1 MQRRDFLKLS
11 AGTAAAA
18 AFASRA
24 SAQGAV
30 KEIRIGYQK
39 TGVLVITRQRA
50 TLEKHFTPQG
60 IDVKW
65 VEFSSGP
72 PMMEAMNVG
81 SVDYGAVGDSPP
93 VFAQAAGAAIVYA
106 AGQPITNGQGI
117 LVPKDSSIRSIA
129 DLKGKRI
136 GFTKG
141 SSAHNVVVQTLEK
154 AGLTYAD
161 ITPVY
166 LTPPDAGP
174 AFANGS
180 IEAWAIWDPYFAIG
194 ETKQNGRI
202 LINAREVTKTNSFYI
217 ANREFAKNHG
227 AILQQI
233 VDVTTATGKWA
244 EQNRDEVAKSL
255 GRDHR
260 CSAGH
265 PGRRRR
271 SREFRDRPRHRR
283 HRRDPAGRR
292 RPLLQARPDPEA
304 DRHPRH
310 RLAQH
315 GDLIV
320 PTNLP
325 ISKGL
330 NMRRIIQRLIA
341 AHRAVDRHRRR
352 CGRHLLR
359 SGQGRPH
366 RLPEIR
372 QAGAAQ
378 EQGHAGAEAGGRRLQ
393 GGVDR
398 IPVRP
403 AAARSAQCRR
413 DRFRQHR
420 RSPAD
425 LRAGRRRA
433 DPVCRL

>member
-11 AGTAAAA
+11 AGTAAASV
-18 AFASRA
+18 FPPRVR
-24 SAQGAV
+24 AQGV
-30 KEIRIGYQK
+30 LKEIRIGYQK

-50 TLEKHFTPQG
+50 TLEKHFASQG
-60 IDVKW
+60 IEVKW

-117 LVPKDSSIRSIA
+117 LVPKDSPIRSIA

-141 SSAHNVVVQTLEK
+141 SSAHNLVVQTLEK

-217 ANREFAKNHG
+217 ANREFAQNHS

-233 VDVTTATGKWA
+233 VGVTTATGQWA
-244 EQNRDEVAKSL
+244 EQHRDEVARSL
-255 GRDHR
+255 AAITGV
-260 CSAGH
+260 
-265 PGRRRR
+265 
-271 SREFRDRPRHRR
+271 
-283 HRRDPAGRR
+283 
-292 RPLLQARPDPEA
+292 PLDIQTVAA
-304 DRHPRH
+304 DRANFVIGPLTDDIVTTQQGVADRFYK
-310 RLAQH
+310 L
-315 GDLIV
+315 GLI
-320 PTNLP
+320 PKP
-325 ISKGL
+325 I
-330 NMRRIIQRLIA
+330 
-341 AHRAVDRHRRR
+341 V
-352 CGRHLLR
+352 
-359 SGQGRPH
+359 
-366 RLPEIR
+366 IR
-372 QAGAAQ
+372 DIVW
-378 EQGHAGAEAGGRRLQ
+378 RN
-393 GGVDR
+393 
-398 IPVRP
+398 P
-403 AAARSAQCRR
+403 AA
-413 DRFRQHR
+413 
-420 RSPAD
+420 
-425 LRAGRRRA
+425 
-433 DPVCRL
+433 

>member
-18 AFASRA
+18 AFAARA
-24 SAQGAV
+24 NAQGAV
-30 KEIRIGYQK
+30 KEIRVGYQK
-39 TGVLVITRQRA
+39 NGVLVITRQQA
-50 TLEKHFTPQG
+50 ALEKHFTPQG
-60 IDVKW
+60 VEVKW

-117 LVPKDSSIRSIA
+117 LVPKGSPIRSITE
-129 DLKGKRI
+129 LKGKRV

-141 SSAHNVVVQTLEK
+141 SSAHNIVVQTLEK

-202 LINAREVTKTNSFYI
+202 LINSREVTKTNSFYI

-233 VDVTTATGKWA
+233 VDVTTATAKWA
-244 EQNRDEVAKSL
+244 EQHRDEVAKSL
-255 GRDHR
+255 AAVTGIPLDIQTI
-260 CSAGH
+260 AAN
-265 PGRRRR
+265 R
-271 SREFRDRPRHRR
+271 SNFVVGPVTD
-283 HRRDPAGRR
+283 DIVATQQGV
-292 RPLLQARPDPEA
+292 A
-304 DRHPRH
+304 DRFYK
-310 RLAQH
+310 L
-315 GDLIV
+315 GLI
-320 PTNLP
+320 PKP
-325 ISKGL
+325 IVI
-330 NMRRIIQRLIA
+330 RDI
-341 AHRAVDRHRRR
+341 VW
-352 CGRHLLR
+352 R
-359 SGQGRPH
+359 ST
-366 RLPEIR
+366 
-372 QAGAAQ
+372 AT
-378 EQGHAGAEAGGRRLQ
+378 
-393 GGVDR
+393 
-398 IPVRP
+398 
-403 AAARSAQCRR
+403 
-413 DRFRQHR
+413 
-420 RSPAD
+420 
-425 LRAGRRRA
+425 
-433 DPVCRL
+433 

>member
-1 MQRRDFLKLS
+1 MTAVRGRECWNAASGLS
-11 AGTAAAA
+11 QTIRWNAAALR
-18 AFASRA
+18 SPRA
-24 SAQGAV
+24 RTRKARV

-39 TGVLVITRQRA
+39 NGVLVITRQQA
-50 TLEKHFTPQG
+50 ALEKHFAPQG
-60 IDVKW
+60 IEVKW

-81 SVDYGAVGDSPP
+81 SVDYGAVGNSPP

-117 LVPKDSSIRSIA
+117 LVPKDSPIRSIA

-233 VDVTTATGKWA
+233 VDVTTATGKLGRTA
-244 EQNRDEVAKSL
+244 PRRGRQIA

-260 CSAGH
+260 HSAGH
-265 PGRRRR
+265 P
-271 SREFRDRPRHRR
+271 D
-283 HRRDPAGRR
+283 
-292 RPLLQARPDPEA
+292 
-304 DRHPRH
+304 
-310 RLAQH
+310 
-315 GDLIV
+315 
-320 PTNLP
+320 
-325 ISKGL
+325 
-330 NMRRIIQRLIA
+330 
-341 AHRAVDRHRRR
+341 HRRR
-352 CGRHLLR
+352 LA
-359 SGQGRPH
+359 RPS
-366 RLPEIR
+366 
-372 QAGAAQ
+372 
-378 EQGHAGAEAGGRRLQ
+378 
-393 GGVDR
+393 
-398 IPVRP
+398 
-403 AAARSAQCRR
+403 RSAP
-413 DRFRQHR
+413 
-420 RSPAD
+420 SPTTSSRPS
-425 LRAGRRRA
+425 RASPTA
-433 DPVCRL
+433 STSSA